1 MVHSA
6 QEQCRDDFAMVSTR
20 PPIAAQHVLSVVRRP
35 SLQLRPLPSASSRS
49 HSHLRKHNMG
59 AENSKPSTEVT
70 QHVFSPY
77 VRLRR
82 PNGDMPHAKRD
93 MINDGC

>member
-1 MVHSA
+1 VHSA
-6 QEQCRDDFAMVSTR
+6 QEQRRDHFAMVSTR
-20 PPIAAQHVLSVVRRP
+20 PPIAAQHVISVFRRP
-35 SLQLRPLPSASSRS
+35 SLSTPASASGIIGQ
-49 HSHLRKHNMG
+49 HNMG

-82 PNGDMPHAKRD
+82 PNGQHAMLQTRHD
-93 MINDGC
+93 